1 MSVGTRP
8 LSLMRRA
15 WRDPAL
21 LGVAALLAATNAD
34 ANNSAAIAR
43 AKAAVVVVGT
53 MPALLSK
60 VR

>member
-1 MSVGTRP
+1 
-8 LSLMRRA
+8 MRRA

-21 LGVAALLAATNAD
+21 LGVAALLAATNAH
-34 ANNSAAIAR
+34 ANNAVAIAR